1 MANISTQRYLDVEK
15 SSSFLSGLLK
25 QEDKPEIAPLS
36 ETVEVDI
43 DVNIEKQIAQLQEAR
58 LNGTLESKDELPVD
72 PDKQLKEWQLESQ
85 FSSFLDNVGKEKEK
99 TERNIQEEE
108 KKISAL
114 EGLLGDLTKLGKPK
128 KKKQVLVE
136 PEKVKPVQEEVKQVI
151 LRQPEKVDRTKDKEE
166 VNEKYIKSLIKDN
179 AIVDEAARKIVAD
192 KYGDLASNFPISREV
207 IESDPDIIGKVQAQ
221 IQEMKMN
228 NELEK
233 DKMNNLRS
241 IDTLE
246 KLTREFLNF
255 KQITSM
261 QMQTIGG
268 GGGVQL
274 LDMDDVNVSSKADG
288 YVLKYNA
295 STERMD
301 FVTPSTLSSS
311 IVLADGGNIG
321 STTTTDALTIA
332 SDGDVT
338 IKGDLTVQGT
348 TTTIDSTTIEIQNS
362 FKFEGS
368 TADDFETNLTTI
380 DPTADRTISLPNATG
395 TIVLQDTS
403 DTLTNKTVDLDA
415 NTITGTTAE
424 FNTALQDG
432 SFATLAGSETLT
444 NKSIDSDNNTITNI
458 VNADIKAAAE
468 IAFSKMEDLTVS
480 RALVSDGNGDVSV
493 SAVTSTEIGYLDGV
507 TSSIQT
513 QIDANTA
520 LANTKATNA
529 FAIAQAVALG

>member
-432 SFATLAGSETLT
+432 SFATLTGSETLT

-468 IAFSKMEDLTVS
+468 IAFSKMENLTVS
-480 RALVSDGNGDVSV
+480 RALVSDSNGDVSV